1 MLFFSRER
9 HCGGGVQACR
19 HKMTEKP
26 ITDIASVAAF
36 GGEFSSYP
44 WMPQSKSV
52 CEELHA
58 ASASRMSLCWLVFR
72 QASEAFSSSSRAMRL
87 AVTLL
92 EISNVLH
99 TENQRCC
106 IILYCAFPDI

>member
-26 ITDIASVAAF
+26 ITDIARVAAF

-44 WMPQSKSV
+44 WMPQSNSECVKSSM
-52 CEELHA
+52 LP
-58 ASASRMSLCWLVFR
+58 RLV
-72 QASEAFSSSSRAMRL
+72 EC
-87 AVTLL
+87 LL
-92 EISNVLH
+92 VGV
-99 TENQRCC
+99 
-106 IILYCAFPDI
+106 